1 MIMKPVRFI
10 HTSDVHLD
18 TSFSGSGFPS
28 RLGNRKREA
37 IRGTFRR
44 IIEDVRIHEVDF
56 VLIAGDLFESEHV
69 TPDTFEFIKQ
79 QFAALS
85 AVPVFISPGNHD
97 PCIQGSP
104 YKDESWP
111 KNVHIFAAEE
121 FQPVELLQ
129 LGVRI
134 TGFGFAHHYL
144 EERHFQ
150 RLPVLSKDLFNIVL
164 SHGSDVSRVPAGKS
178 KHGPFEIAEIAGK
191 NVQYCA
197 LGHYHQQHQLPN
209 LLDDAQIWYSG
220 IPEGRGWDE
229 EGPCGYLIG
238 EIANGTVQVESKY
251 CNQYD
256 LNTLTVDC
264 DSFATREQILDA
276 ILLQRG
282 ALFTSKT
289 ILRIQLVGALD
300 PKLDLSLP
308 DLEERLAGEVL
319 HVQWEDQTHPALDF
333 ESISQEKTIRGRFV
347 RVLNERIAAAPEADR
362 TILERARLY
371 GVQAL
376 SGREV
381 RLR

>member
-1 MIMKPVRFI
+1 MKPVRFI

-28 RLGNRKREA
+28 RLGGRKREA

-44 IIEDVRIHEVDF
+44 MIEDARNHEVDI
-56 VLIAGDLFESEHV
+56 VLIAGDLFEAEHI

-79 QFAALS
+79 QLAALS
-85 AVPVFISPGNHD
+85 SVPVFISPGNHD
-97 PCIQGSP
+97 PCIPGSP
-104 YKDESWP
+104 YQEYSWP
-111 KNVHIFAAEE
+111 PNVHIFAAEE
-121 FQPVELLQ
+121 FQSIELPH

-134 TGFGFAHHYL
+134 TGFGFVHHCL

-150 RLPVLSKDLFNIVL
+150 RLPVLPKDLFNIVL
-164 SHGSDVSRVPAGKS
+164 AHGSDVSRVPAGKS
-178 KHGPFEIAEIAGK
+178 KHGPFEIGEIAGK

-197 LGHYHQQHQLPN
+197 LGHYHQQHRIPN
-209 LLDDAQIWYSG
+209 FLDAAQIWYSG

-229 EGPCGYLIG
+229 EGPCGYLLG
-238 EIANGTVQVESKY
+238 EIDSGSIRIESRI
-251 CNQYD
+251 CSQYD
-256 LNTLTVDC
+256 LNTVTVEC

-282 ALFTSKT
+282 VLFDNRT
-289 ILRIQLVGALD
+289 ILRVKLVGALD
-300 PKLDLSLP
+300 PRLDLSLP
-308 DLEERLAGEVL
+308 ELEERFAGEVL

-333 ESISQEKTIRGRFV
+333 ESLSQEKTMRGRFV
-347 RVLNERIAAAPEADR
+347 RVLNERIEAAGDADR
-362 TILERARLY
+362 TVLERARLY